1 MQVTRVNNPETV
13 WIYIILTVR
22 VVMIIREEKTSDQLI
37 ERKQEE
43 KMKGMKETAANVAAS
58 ATAGMEKT
66 KATVQ
71 EKVYHFDSSFPFYF
85 FQLFV
90 C

>member
-1 MQVTRVNNPETV
+1 
-13 WIYIILTVR
+13 
-22 VVMIIREEKTSDQLI
+22 MIIREKKTSDQLI
-37 ERKQEE
+37 ERQQEE

-71 EKVYHFDSSFPFYF
+71 EKVYQFDSSFTFYF